1 MSGFATVKS
10 YVDELGLD
18 VVTEVAD
25 EELLVLQDDE
35 RGIHNL
41 IVDCEDDLLI
51 FEQSIFQLSRDNP
64 ATFKRLLQMNRE
76 LVHGAFVL
84 DEAGERVLFRDT
96 LQLKNL
102 DLNEF
107 EGTINALSL
116 GLAMFSDELIGFARS

>member
-51 FEQSIFQLSRDNP
+51 FEQSIFQLSRDDP

>member
-18 VVTEVAD
+18 VVTEVAK

-35 RGIHNL
+35 RGIHHL

-51 FEQSIFQLSRDNP
+51 FEQAIFQMSKDNP
-64 ATFKRLLQMNRE
+64 AIYKRLLQMNRE

-84 DEAGERVLFRDT
+84 DDAGERVLFRDT

-107 EGTINALSL
+107 EATINALSL
-116 GLAMFSDELIGFARS
+116 GLAVFSEELIDFARS